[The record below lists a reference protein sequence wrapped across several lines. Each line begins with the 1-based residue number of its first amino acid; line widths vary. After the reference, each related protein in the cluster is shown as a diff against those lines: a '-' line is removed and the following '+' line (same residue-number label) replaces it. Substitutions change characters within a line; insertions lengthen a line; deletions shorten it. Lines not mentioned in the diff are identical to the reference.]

1 MNDYTPENYPST
13 TVSTTENY
21 PSFHDVTVNHGSAL
35 ISEDYSR
42 SQSYPQTIQ
51 EDYRSTVEQVGI
63 EKSPVN
69 GFNYQA
75 QSEEPLDQRLLDR
88 TKDYQLD
95 GKVENGDYEVSTT
108 VDPTRLR
115 TSEEQRYSSVY
126 DANVPQTQPEYSL
139 TGQDNL
145 HHAENEKIQTGVIDS
160 NPNEQPI
167 FIPLPENKQEDYE
180 LSLSST
186 ELPLLDVRRYI

>member
-1 MNDYTPENYPST
+1 M
-13 TVSTTENY
+13 
-21 PSFHDVTVNHGSAL
+21 NHGSAL

-42 SQSYPQTIQ
+42 SQSYPQPIQ

-75 QSEEPLDQRLLDR
+75 QSGEPLDQRLLER

-95 GKVENGDYEVSTT
+95 GKVENGYEVSTT

-126 DANVPQTQPEYSL
+126 NANVPQTQPEYSL

-186 ELPLLDVRRYI
+186 ELPLLDVRRFIIG

>member
-1 MNDYTPENYPST
+1 ME
-13 TVSTTENY
+13 
-21 PSFHDVTVNHGSAL
+21 
-35 ISEDYSR
+35 
-42 SQSYPQTIQ
+42 Q
-51 EDYRSTVEQVGI
+51 QVGI

-75 QSEEPLDQRLLDR
+75 QSGEPLDQRLLQR

-95 GKVENGDYEVSTT
+95 GRVENGDYEVSTT
-108 VDPTRLR
+108 VDPIKLR
-115 TSEEQRYSSVY
+115 ASEEEQRYPSVY
-126 DANVPQTQPEYSL
+126 EVNVPQTQPEYSL

-145 HHAENEKIQTGVIDS
+145 HHADSNEKIQTGVVDS
-160 NPNEQPI
+160 SPNEQPI

-186 ELPLLDVRRYI
+186 ELPLLDVRRFTQSLKTSRKRL

>member
-1 MNDYTPENYPST
+1 M
-13 TVSTTENY
+13 
-21 PSFHDVTVNHGSAL
+21 NHGSAL

-51 EDYRSTVEQVGI
+51 EDYRSTVEQQVVGI
-63 EKSPVN
+63 EKNPVN

-75 QSEEPLDQRLLDR
+75 QSGEPLDQRLVQR
-88 TKDYQLD
+88 MKDYQLD

-108 VDPTRLR
+108 VDPIKLR
-115 TSEEQRYSSVY
+115 ATEEQRYPSVY
-126 DANVPQTQPEYSL
+126 EVNVPQTQPEYSL

-145 HHAENEKIQTGVIDS
+145 HHVENEKIQTGVVDS
-160 NPNEQPI
+160 DPNEQPI

-186 ELPLLDVRRYI
+186 QLPLLDVRRFIGRQVLETCPVEKL